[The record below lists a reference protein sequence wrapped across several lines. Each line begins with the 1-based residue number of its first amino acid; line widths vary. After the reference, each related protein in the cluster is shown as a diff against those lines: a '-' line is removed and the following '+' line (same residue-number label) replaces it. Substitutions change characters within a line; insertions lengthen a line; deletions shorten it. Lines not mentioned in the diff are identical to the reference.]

1 MKIKHRLRGPKTF
14 FECEGGSVRF
24 ITLDKD
30 WAELLLSHPHPQ
42 QRKPDMKHVQR
53 IVRALKDGT
62 FIWLCDPIRFDTSGF
77 LIDGQHRCSA
87 VLESGITIPNQP
99 LVELTAENAIL
110 YIDAVQKVRGPKVVQ
125 KMIGDRRTNV
135 TVDAAIVLAH
145 DGQFIPASR
154 RGLSIPER
162 LKLIRECEFVDELHT
177 LYSKS
182 GSTGIRLTAGP
193 LGAALA
199 CLKIHREA
207 AMHFFTAVATNRPF
221 TERGLI
227 QPAEKLTRFLLR
239 SASGDD
245 KGRRSG
251 ESFIIE
257 SADKSV
263 RAWNAWARG
272 KTLGHLAPSKDGKVP
287 KIMAPTKKVLAAMGL

>member
-1 MKIKHRLRGPKTF
+1 MRPKHRLRGSKIF
-14 FECEGGSVRF
+14 YECDGGTVRF

-30 WAELLLSHPHPQ
+30 WANLLLSHPHPQ

-53 IVRALKDGT
+53 IARALKDGS
-62 FIWLCDPIRFDTSGF
+62 FIWLCDPIRFDLGGY
-77 LIDGQHRCSA
+77 LIDGQHRCLA
-87 VLESGITIPNQP
+87 VLESGIAIPDMP
-99 LVELTAENAIL
+99 LVELTAENAII

-125 KMIGDRRTNV
+125 KMAGDRKTHT
-135 TVDAAIVLAH
+135 TVDAAIILAH
-145 DGQFIPASR
+145 DGRFIPASR
-154 RGLSIPER
+154 RGLSVPER
-162 LKLIRECEFVDELHT
+162 LKLIRECDFLDELHT

-182 GSTGIRLTAGP
+182 NPTGVRFTAGP

-199 CLKIHREA
+199 CLKVHRGA

-221 TERGLI
+221 TEKGLI

-251 ESFIIE
+251 EAYIIE

-287 KIMAPTKKVLAAMGL
+287 KIKAPTKKVLAEAGL